1 MPTRTDNSPAAE
13 REYAVLH
20 FPSTHD
26 TMAAEKVAARSGYR
40 AEVIPRPPGLTG
52 RCGVALQ
59 VTAADLDGLAA
70 ALEMEGLADY
80 DVVRSH

>member
-1 MPTRTDNSPAAE
+1 MPTRTDNAPAAE

-20 FPSTHD
+20 FASTHD
-26 TMAAEKVAARSGYR
+26 TIAAEKVAERSGYR

-52 RCGVALQ
+52 RCGVALR
-59 VTAADLDGLAA
+59 VAGADLDGLVA
-70 ALEMEGLADY
+70 ALEAEGLRDY